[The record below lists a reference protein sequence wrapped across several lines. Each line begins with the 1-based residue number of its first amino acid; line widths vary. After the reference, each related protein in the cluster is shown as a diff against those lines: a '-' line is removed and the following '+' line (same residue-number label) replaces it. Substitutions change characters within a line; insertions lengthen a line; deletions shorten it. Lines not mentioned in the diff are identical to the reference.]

1 MSISFSIS
9 SSFKVVT
16 LIALDNS
23 SLFFTCILKY
33 LSLLYIVNVLFF
45 AITIHPFMKKPT
57 TFY

>member
-1 MSISFSIS
+1 M
-9 SSFKVVT
+9 
-16 LIALDNS
+16 
-23 SLFFTCILKY
+23 FFTCILKY